1 MMKINGLTQP
11 TRLIDKTQVN
21 NSAIKKANF
30 GELLSNAIG
39 QVDSAEKVSQEY
51 DMLVATGEVDNLHD
65 AMIAAQK
72 AEITLN
78 FALEIRSQV
87 LDAYKELM
95 RIQV

>member
-1 MMKINGLTQP
+1 MKIGALTEP
-11 TRLIDKTQVN
+11 TRLITKNQSVAQGVKKVDFGDLLNQ
-21 NSAIKKANF
+21 AIN
-30 GELLSNAIG
+30 
-39 QVDSAEKVSQEY
+39 QVDQSEKVAQNY
-51 DMLVATGEVDNLHD
+51 DNLVASGEVDNLHD

-78 FALEIRSQV
+78 FALEIRTKV

>member
-21 NSAIKKANF
+21 NIGVKKANF

-51 DMLVATGEVDNLHD
+51 DMMVATGEVDNLHD